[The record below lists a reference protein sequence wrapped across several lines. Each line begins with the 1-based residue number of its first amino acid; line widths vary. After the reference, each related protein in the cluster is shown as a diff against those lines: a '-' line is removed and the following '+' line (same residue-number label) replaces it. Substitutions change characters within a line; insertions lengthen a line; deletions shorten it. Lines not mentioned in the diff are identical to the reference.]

1 MGLKPP
7 LSYTDQ
13 IERLK
18 KNGVEIP
25 DHETA
30 LSILSE
36 ANYYRLSGYALQ
48 FRIDPQKSRYQT
60 GTSFEKIHNLYL
72 FDTELR
78 NLLKYYL
85 EKIEILC
92 RTRIAYG
99 FSLNKC
105 QLPPHD
111 GHYEDRNFYNKAG
124 HKKIIESLHREENYN
139 KDSLIVKHHR
149 EKCEN
154 KMPLWVCVEIMSF
167 SKLSKLYH
175 AMYIN
180 DKESIA
186 ASLPTRH
193 DILSNHLHCLS
204 NLRNKCA
211 HGARLYNSIY
221 NPPPKLGIATLRK
234 YPDLKS
240 DSFLAYLIV
249 IIRRLSQND
258 DKKTLVDSFLDL
270 VDKYHIY
277 LDLDFLGCPV
287 NNEMILHGEIN

>member
-25 DHETA
+25 DHESA

-48 FRIDPQKSRYQT
+48 FRIDPQKSRYQS
-60 GTSFEKIHNLYL
+60 GTSFDKIHSLYL

-78 NLLKYYL
+78 NLIKPYL

-92 RTRIAYG
+92 RSRIAL
-99 FSLNKC
+99 SLNKC

-111 GHYEDRNFYNKAG
+111 GHYENRNFFNKAS
-124 HKKIIESLHREENYN
+124 HKKIIKSLEREENYN

-149 EKCEN
+149 EKYEN

-167 SKLSKLYH
+167 SNLSKLYH
-175 AMYIN
+175 AMYIS
-180 DKESIA
+180 DKE
-186 ASLPTRH
+186 T
-193 DILSNHLHCLS
+193 
-204 NLRNKCA
+204 
-211 HGARLYNSIY
+211 
-221 NPPPKLGIATLRK
+221 IATLLYRHGMIF
-234 YPDLKS
+234 YPIICIVCRIS
-240 DSFLAYLIV
+240 GTNAPMVPDSITRSTV
-249 IIRRLSQND
+249 ST
-258 DKKTLVDSFLDL
+258 KTGDC
-270 VDKYHIY
+270 YA
-277 LDLDFLGCPV
+277 
-287 NNEMILHGEIN
+287 